1 MSEDIRETARK
12 RIKAK
17 RDFWSMVI
25 IFAVIAVLLNVIWF
39 LSGYRSYYW
48 PMWPMIGFALATI
61 FTAFSVYGPGG
72 RPITDDAIDR
82 EVRKLGG
89 GE

>member
-1 MSEDIRETARK
+1 MSDDIRETARK

-25 IFAVIAVLLNVIWF
+25 IFVIITVLLNGIW
-39 LSGYRSYYW
+39 LISGYRTYYW
-48 PMWPMIGFALATI
+48 PMWPMIGFAIATA
-61 FTAFSVYGPGG
+61 FTAFSVFGPGG
-72 RPITDDAIDR
+72 RPITDHAIDR

-89 GE
+89 DK

>member
-1 MSEDIRETARK
+1 MSEDLREVARK

-17 RDFWSMVI
+17 RDFWYMVI
-25 IFAVIAVLLNVIWF
+25 IFVVLALLLNGIWLF
-39 LSGYRSYYW
+39 TGTHSYYW

-61 FTAFSVYGPGG
+61 FTAINTFGPGG
-72 RPITDDAIDR
+72 RPITDEAIDR
-82 EVRKLGG
+82 EMRKLK